1 MWRLESQIPT
11 GSEILHNTF
20 FQNLGTL
27 FVLGNKKGEGRRVG
41 IRERDRG
48 GKRERER
55 EREYE

>member
-55 EREYE
+55 ERI